1 MKAQL
6 LSLLATAG
14 TAFGD
19 LVRCGTANP
28 NDTKIAEYNEAF
40 YNAGDLRALVA
51 QAVAVDTYVHIVT
64 TTAKSGQYSTA
75 MAEEQMTVM
84 NEAYAPLGISFNTV
98 DIDTTV
104 NNAWAAAGQ
113 GSSAELAMKRALR
126 QGSYADL
133 NLYFVSDLPDGLL
146 GFCYFPESSPTS
158 NDLILDGCMNLAGS
172 LPGGDATNYDLG
184 YTAVHETGHW
194 FGLYHVF
201 QGQSCSGS
209 GDYVSDTPIQRTAT
223 SGCPA
228 SQDSCP
234 NQTGADSIHNFMDYS
249 YDECMYEFTSGQSQR
264 ANALYSQYRAGK

>member
-1 MKAQL
+1 MKTQVL
-6 LSLLATAG
+6 FLLATIGAASAEL
-14 TAFGD
+14 T
-19 LVRCGTANP
+19 RCGTVNP
-28 NDTKIAEYNEAF
+28 NGTKIAEFNEAIN
-40 YNAGDLRALVA
+40 NAGDLRVLAA

-64 TTAKSGQYSTA
+64 SQSKSGQYTRP
-75 MAEEQMTVM
+75 MAQEQMSVM
-84 NEAYAPLGISFNTV
+84 NDAYAPLGISFNTV
-98 DIDTTV
+98 DIDITV

-113 GSSAELAMKRALR
+113 GSSAELAMKSALR

-133 NLYFVSDLPDGLL
+133 NLYFTSDLGGGLL

-158 NDLILDGCMNLAGS
+158 NDVTLDGCMNLAGS

-184 YTAVHETGHW
+184 LTAVHETGHW

-201 QGQSCSGS
+201 QGQSCSGP
-209 GDYVSDTPIQRTAT
+209 GDYVSDTPTQRIAT

-234 NQTGADSIHNFMDYS
+234 NATGVDSIHNYMDYS

-264 ANALYSQYRAGK
+264 ANAIYSQYRAGK